1 MNVEPLNLDYIINTL
16 GEILMTNENKQYYSK
31 RLEMGMIILELF
43 DRDHQHR
50 GLSEIS
56 RLTGIN
62 KTSTYRLVNTL
73 VQMGYLRKSIHNK
86 SLRLGPRAFVLGHH
100 FFHGLDILQ
109 SVKQIIDKTF
119 LEHKISIDS
128 AILHGHTLISLYRRE
143 MPNLIYFRLPLIM
156 EELYARA
163 MGKAILTKLDPA
175 ELSNIL
181 EEIQIKKLTPNTL
194 PDKEEILKDI
204 ELTRIRGYSINNE
217 EYVEGLICIG
227 APLMNFREKTVVG
240 AVSLDFPTAEY
251 SLDSIMRNFPGVLTK
266 LASELSET
274 VTSVDI

>member
-1 MNVEPLNLDYIINTL
+1 MTAINNQYFSKTL
-16 GEILMTNENKQYYSK
+16 EKGL
-31 RLEMGMIILELF
+31 IILNLF

-73 VQMGYLRKSIHNK
+73 VQLGYLRKSKNNK

-100 FFHGLDILQ
+100 FFHGFDIFQ
-109 SVKQIIDKTF
+109 AVKPIIDKTY
-119 LEHKISIDS
+119 LEKNISIDS
-128 AILHGHTLISLYRRE
+128 ALLHGRTLISLYRRE
-143 MPNLIYFRLPLIM
+143 MPNLIYFRLPVIM
-156 EELYARA
+156 DDLYARA
-163 MGKAILTKLDPA
+163 MGKAILANLDPA
-175 ELSNIL
+175 DLTNIL
-181 EEIQIKKLTPNTL
+181 AKIPIKKLTPSTL
-194 PDKEEILKDI
+194 LDKEDILKDI
-204 ELTRIRGYSINNE
+204 ELTRNRGYSINNE

-240 AVSLDFPTAEY
+240 AVSLDFPISEY
-251 SLDSIMRNFPGVLTK
+251 SLDSIVQRFPGVLTK

-274 VTSVDI
+274 VTSIDI

>member
-1 MNVEPLNLDYIINTL
+1 
-16 GEILMTNENKQYYSK
+16 MTIKTKPYYSK
-31 RLEMGMIILELF
+31 TLEKGLIILDLF

-100 FFHGLDILQ
+100 FFHGFDILQ
-109 SVKQIIDKTF
+109 SVKPIIDKTF

-240 AVSLDFPTAEY
+240 AVSLDFPSAEY

>member
-1 MNVEPLNLDYIINTL
+1 
-16 GEILMTNENKQYYSK
+16 MTIGTKQYYSK
-31 RLEMGMIILELF
+31 TLEKGMIILGLF

-73 VQMGYLRKSIHNK
+73 VQMGYLRKSVNNK

-100 FFHGLDILQ
+100 FFHGFDIFQ
-109 SVKQIIDKTF
+109 SVKPFIDKTF
-119 LEHKISIDS
+119 FEQKVSIDS
-128 AILHGHTLISLYRRE
+128 ALLHGRTLISLYRRE
-143 MPNLIYFRLPLIM
+143 MPNLIYFRLPVIM

-163 MGKAILTKLDPA
+163 MGKAILANLDPA
-175 ELSNIL
+175 EVSKIL
-181 EEIQIKKLTPNTL
+181 DEIQLRKLTPNSL
-194 PDKEEILKDI
+194 VDKEEIIKDI

-227 APLMNFREKTVVG
+227 APLINFREKTVVG

-251 SLDSIMRNFPGVLTK
+251 SLDSIMRSYPGVLTK

-274 VTSVDI
+274 VTSIDI